1 MNCSK
6 ASKRKIFRTVMNH
19 LNAQK
24 RPAVGCEGSCLYRHK
39 VRGRVMTCAV
49 GCLIPESKYNSS
61 FEGNSIMASGEGT
74 KTLRRVLGLG
84 SEFLGPSDAEKLAL
98 LRSLQQL
105 HDEGTDRLNKDG
117 TFSLRYLKEGGQRIA
132 KTFSIKIDL

>member
-1 MNCSK
+1 
-6 ASKRKIFRTVMNH
+6 
-19 LNAQK
+19 
-24 RPAVGCEGSCLYRHK
+24 
-39 VRGRVMTCAV
+39 MTCAV